1 MSTTQA
7 LLMILISMST
17 GFIFGTII
25 VFKILQK
32 KMKALEDELDAKNEK
47 IEKMFYEIFNPE
59 AKYQALKKMK

>member
-1 MSTTQA
+1 
-7 LLMILISMST
+7 MST

>member
-32 KMKALEDELDAKNEK
+32 KMKALEDELDAKNIQIEK
-47 IEKMFYEIFNPE
+47 IFNQKFYNDTIN
-59 AKYQALKKMK
+59 

>member
-47 IEKMFYEIFNPE
+47 IEKMFYKIFNPE

>member
-32 KMKALEDELDAKNEK
+32 KMKALEEELDAKNEK
-47 IEKMFYEIFNPE
+47 IEKMFYKIFNPE
-59 AKYQALKKMK
+59 AKYRALKNMK

>member
-32 KMKALEDELDAKNEK
+32 KMKALEDELDAKNRQIEK
-47 IEKMFYEIFNPE
+47 IFNQKFYNEITN
-59 AKYQALKKMK
+59 